1 MNEEYIEII
10 TEIEEENFT
19 SPERILFLS
28 VIFQALLDATK
39 EKTKVESSR
48 TSVERAHARAWFFC
62 SVGVT
67 CDNFEYVCENAGMD
81 SHYKDCAIQPVDYI
95 VENNLDFLEGNV
107 VKYITRHRT
116 KGGIEDIKKVI
127 HYAELILEKK
137 YGKDF

>member
-48 TSVERAHARAWFFC
+48 TSVERANARAWFFC
-62 SVGVT
+62 TIGVT

-81 SHYKDCAIQPVDYI
+81 AEY
-95 VENNLDFLEGNV
+95 
-107 VKYITRHRT
+107 TRSFAL
-116 KGGIEDIKKVI
+116 KVI
-127 HYAELILEKK
+127 NSKEIK
-137 YGKDF
+137 YVRQRIRRVLDKS